1 MSIIVPTTITITSD
15 APIYISFVLCLH
27 CNLIKWGFDFMDRE
41 EEVEL
46 IMGLVVVLVPVG
58 SQHYRYVLC
67 RRSRIGRSCD
77 GEDGTEQEEEEEEE
91 KEGEGEKTET

>member
-1 MSIIVPTTITITSD
+1 
-15 APIYISFVLCLH
+15 
-27 CNLIKWGFDFMDRE
+27 MDRE

-58 SQHYRYVLC
+58 SQHY
-67 RRSRIGRSCD
+67 SRIGRSCD
-77 GEDGTEQEEEEEEE
+77 GEDGAEQEEEEEE

>member
-1 MSIIVPTTITITSD
+1 
-15 APIYISFVLCLH
+15 
-27 CNLIKWGFDFMDRE
+27 MDRE

-58 SQHYRYVLC
+58 SQHYR
-67 RRSRIGRSCD
+67 SRIGRSCD
-77 GEDGTEQEEEEEEE
+77 GEDGAEQEEEEEE